1 MSVEQHQHS
10 LLECLASGDPIIV
23 NAAQQ
28 ANELTEMM
36 KRGELNKD
44 EFMGLMNDIGRQAN
58 IDSHIN
64 NFEAKQKLNVAIN
77 GLINIASLI

>member
-1 MSVEQHQHS
+1 MSVEQYQRS
-10 LLECLASGDPIIV
+10 LLECLASGEPTVV

-36 KRGELNKD
+36 KRGELSKD
-44 EFMGLMNDIGRQAN
+44 EYMGLMTDIGRQAN
-58 IDSHIN
+58 IDSHMN

-77 GLINIASLI
+77 GLIHIASMI